1 MQRIRDIFN
10 IAKFF
15 NDRGGGGGGGKERR
29 ADKYLEVGRLM
40 RFSAM
45 TYKKGSSPLS
55 PTPPATINWLIQT
68 PNNLV
73 RTRNTA
79 FMHIYVR

>member
-15 NDRGGGGGGGKERR
+15 NDRGGGGGGKERR

-45 TYKKGSSPLS
+45 RYKKGSSPLS
-55 PTPPATINWLIQT
+55 PTPLATINWLIQT

-79 FMHIYVR
+79 LMHIYVR